1 MFYRIQND
9 GASMQ
14 ISPGAQNGVKISHN
28 WVTDS
33 PKKGLRF
40 DGNGH
45 PLGLH
50 GFQAQYT
57 KRILNDIIKTFS
69 KTFAGCIRGSTYIFL
84 KILH

>member
-1 MFYRIQND
+1 
-9 GASMQ
+9 MQ

-50 GFQAQYT
+50 GFQAQHT
-57 KRILNDIIKTFS
+57 KRISNEITKTFN
-69 KTFAGCIRGSTYIFL
+69 KTFTGWMREHSSEVQNVFFIKS
-84 KILH
+84 

>member
-1 MFYRIQND
+1 
-9 GASMQ
+9 MQ

-50 GFQAQYT
+50 GFQVQYT
-57 KRILNDIIKTFS
+57 KRILNRITLFQQVFKFEIGKT
-69 KTFAGCIRGSTYIFL
+69 
-84 KILH
+84 